1 MNNTKNTNS
10 NNTNSDNSNNNN
22 SVSSSSSSSSSSNT
36 DSNKSKSNND
46 NINASNDSS
55 RQPSPIKRLSSR
67 LTIDTP
73 TRHSSITTTTS
84 SPRNSS
90 NSGDIIVSASASSI
104 SGYLYKQTRDGRWQ
118 RRWFETNGTFLTYYK
133 SRKMERL
140 LAALSLPQVGTITK
154 LSNDKDQEGKEG
166 LFALEL
172 NTRVYYLRAK
182 TDNEAEYW
190 VSTLSRLRDEG
201 LSSNDAVQAIRI
213 SSNTSPTNIRNGQHG
228 LAIQDSMRNNR
239 SDWEKTSKYKCLSR
253 ICCCCIC

>member
-1 MNNTKNTNS
+1 MDNTKNTNS
-10 NNTNSDNSNNNN
+10 NNTNSDNNNTN
-22 SVSSSSSSSSSSNT
+22 SSSSSDT

-55 RQPSPIKRLSSR
+55 RQASPIKRLSSR
-67 LTIDTP
+67 LTIDSP

-84 SPRNSS
+84 SPRNSTNSRS

-201 LSSNDAVQAIRI
+201 LSNNDVQAIRI

-228 LAIQDSMRNNR
+228 LAIQDSMQNNR
-239 SDWEKTSKYKCLSR
+239 SDWEKTSKYRQCLSR
-253 ICCCCIC
+253 IFCCCLC